1 MDKAQ
6 TRNRREDVTGD
17 LGRLLIR
24 VMIGVVFAYHGA
36 QKLFGWFG
44 GQGISGTAEWMSGIG
59 IPLPTLSAVLA
70 GAAEFAGGLA
80 VLTGLGLRLAAVPL
94 AFTMLVAIATVH
106 RHAFG
111 AQNGGMEYPLT
122 LAVVV
127 VGLALLGPGRFR
139 LGFPSLRRARNETRL
154 AA

>member
-1 MDKAQ
+1 MNETRAQ
-6 TRNRREDVTGD
+6 NRREEFGGD

-24 VMIGVVFAYHGA
+24 VMIGAVFVYHGS

-44 GQGISGTAEWMSGIG
+44 GHGISGAAEWMGGIG

-70 GAAEFAGGLA
+70 GVAEFVGGLA
-80 VLTGLGLRLAAVPL
+80 VLAGLGLRLAAVPMT
-94 AFTMLVAIATVH
+94 FTMLVAIATVH

-122 LAVVV
+122 LAAVL

-139 LGFPSLRRARNETRL
+139 LDFNRSSAH
-154 AA
+154 